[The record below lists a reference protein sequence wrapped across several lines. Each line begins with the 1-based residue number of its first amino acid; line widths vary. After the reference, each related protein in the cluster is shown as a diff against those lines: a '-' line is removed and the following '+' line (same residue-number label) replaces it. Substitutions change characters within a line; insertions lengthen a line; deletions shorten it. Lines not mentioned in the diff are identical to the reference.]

1 MSDLNK
7 SMVSGACV
15 LCLFIGLHYIRLCTS
30 IKISLKIRQVNIPIR
45 NVHAG
50 SVHLDLK
57 THVEDGF
64 RNPRLGLDT
73 ICDRLTISPG
83 DENVVYTLS
92 VYFIPSVTH
101 SSPRDFCRIFT

>member
-1 MSDLNK
+1 MSLYRVTLYQV
-7 SMVSGACV
+7 MH
-15 LCLFIGLHYIRLCTS
+15 IY
-30 IKISLKIRQVNIPIR
+30 KISLKMRQVNIPIR

-92 VYFIPSVTH
+92 VYLK
-101 SSPRDFCRIFT
+101 